1 MTFEEALAF
10 VRNRGVALASGKG
23 AVPNV
28 VEAIVNEPVKGSWWA
43 HPRGKEIFGILREL
57 SESQEILV
65 CRLVGGKVTY
75 VHRRLWPALVRA
87 ADHFPVRLLAQVREE
102 HTASGRHITRDVPF
116 PEWVPADVVVRAAK
130 LDKRKALDALG
141 KWVVSDS

>member
-10 VRNRGVALASGKG
+10 VRKHGVALAAGKG
-23 AVPNV
+23 PVPNV
-28 VEAIVNEPVKGSWWA
+28 VEAIVKGPVKGSWWA
-43 HPRGKEIFGILREL
+43 HPRGKEIFAILRDL
-57 SESQEILV
+57 SASQEILV

-75 VHRRLWPALVRA
+75 VHRRLWPAIVRA